1 MGPSVLLVE
10 DETNLADAVRL
21 NLEREGF
28 DVRMAK
34 DGVGGLAEAR
44 REAPDIIVLDIMLP
58 DLNGLEVCR
67 ALRRES
73 DVPILMLTALG
84 EEVDKVVGL
93 ELGADD
99 YVTKPFSMRELLARV
114 RAILRRPRNA
124 AGPASPEEVLRSG
137 NLEIDLAAHVVR
149 LDGEAI
155 PMRPREFALLAL
167 LVKNPRR
174 VYTRNQ
180 MLEALWGHDYIGDER
195 TVDVHIRWLREKI
208 EEKPSDPTRIVTLR
222 GIGYRFEG

>member
-10 DETNLADAVRL
+10 DETNLAEAVRL

-137 NLEIDLAAHVVR
+137 NLEIDLAAHIVR

-180 MLEALWGHDYIGDER
+180 VLEALWGHDYIGDER
-195 TVDVHIRWLREKI
+195 TVDVHIRWLREKL

>member
-195 TVDVHIRWLREKI
+195 TVDVHIRWLREKL

>member
-1 MGPSVLLVE
+1 MSPSVLLVE

-34 DGVGGLAEAR
+34 DGVEGLAEAR
-44 REAPDIIVLDIMLP
+44 RGTPDIVVLDVMLP

-114 RAILRRPRNA
+114 RAILRRPRSA
-124 AGPASPEEVLRSG
+124 AGSASPGEVLRSG

-149 LDGEAI
+149 LGGEAV
-155 PMRPREFALLAL
+155 PLRPREFALLAL

-180 MLEALWGHDYIGDER
+180 ILEALWGHDYIGDGR
-195 TVDVHIRWLREKI
+195 TVDVHIRWLREKL

>member
-1 MGPSVLLVE
+1 MSPSVLLVE

-28 DVRMAK
+28 DVRMAN

-44 REAPDIIVLDIMLP
+44 RETPDIIVLDIMLP

-124 AGPASPEEVLRSG
+124 AGPASPDEMLRSG

-180 MLEALWGHDYIGDER
+180 ILEALWGHDYIGDER
-195 TVDVHIRWLREKI
+195 TVDVHIRWLREKL

>member
-10 DETNLADAVRL
+10 DETNLADVVRL

-180 MLEALWGHDYIGDER
+180 VLEALWGHDYIGDER
-195 TVDVHIRWLREKI
+195 TVDVHIRWLREKL

>member
-1 MGPSVLLVE
+1 MSPSVLLVE

-34 DGVGGLAEAR
+34 DGVEGLAEAR
-44 REAPDIIVLDIMLP
+44 RETPDIVVLDVMLP

-114 RAILRRPRNA
+114 RAILRRPRSA
-124 AGPASPEEVLRSG
+124 GGPASPDEVLRSG

-149 LDGEAI
+149 LEGRAI

-180 MLEALWGHDYIGDER
+180 ILEALWGHDYIGDER
-195 TVDVHIRWLREKI
+195 TVDVHIRWLREKL

>member
-1 MGPSVLLVE
+1 MSPSVLLVE

-28 DVRMAK
+28 DVRMAN
-34 DGVGGLAEAR
+34 DGAGGLAEAR
-44 REAPDIIVLDIMLP
+44 RETPDIIVLDIMLP

-99 YVTKPFSMRELLARV
+99 YVTKPFSMRELLARM

-124 AGPASPEEVLRSG
+124 AGPASPDEMLRSG

-180 MLEALWGHDYIGDER
+180 ILEALWGHDYIGDER
-195 TVDVHIRWLREKI
+195 TVDVHIRWLREKL

>member
-1 MGPSVLLVE
+1 MSPSVLLVE
-10 DETNLADAVRL
+10 DEPNLADAVRL

-28 DVRMAK
+28 DVRMAN

-44 REAPDIIVLDIMLP
+44 RETPDIIVLDIMLP

-67 ALRRES
+67 AFRRES

-124 AGPASPEEVLRSG
+124 AGPASPDEMLRSG

-180 MLEALWGHDYIGDER
+180 ILEALWGHDYIGDER
-195 TVDVHIRWLREKI
+195 TVDVHIRWLREKL